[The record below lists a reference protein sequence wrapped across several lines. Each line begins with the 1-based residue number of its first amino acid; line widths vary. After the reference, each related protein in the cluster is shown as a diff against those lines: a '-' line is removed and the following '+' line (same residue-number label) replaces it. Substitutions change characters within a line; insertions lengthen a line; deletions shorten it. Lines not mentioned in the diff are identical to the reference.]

1 LVQTLL
7 AFIYNTS
14 YDSNIKDKIYLIKK
28 KMTEELIFNT
38 PDVAENEKNMRL
50 DKFLSAKMPDFS
62 RSRLQKLIAEG
73 FVECEDVV
81 IADNSYK
88 VKTGDSYQVTIPPAQ
103 EAEPEPQ
110 DIKLNIVYEDDDVI
124 VVNKVAGMT
133 VHPAPG
139 AYDGTLVNALLF
151 HCKDNLSGI
160 GGIKRPGIVHR
171 IDKETSGLL
180 VIAKNDIAHHFLSEQ
195 FAEHSVERTYIAVVY
210 GILPNLNGRIE
221 GNIIRSK
228 FDRKK
233 MSITSTGGKYAVTN
247 YKTLEI
253 FSKAASLVQCNLETG
268 RTHQIRVHLS
278 SLGNALIGD
287 KVYVKNKKT
296 EIPLPSEVKNYVN
309 SFPRQALHAKTLG
322 FVHPRSKEFMQ
333 FDSDLPN
340 DMAELIVKL
349 KQSS

>member
-1 LVQTLL
+1 
-7 AFIYNTS
+7 
-14 YDSNIKDKIYLIKK
+14 
-28 KMTEELIFNT
+28 MTEELIFNI
-38 PDVAENEKNMRL
+38 PDVTENEKNMRL
-50 DKFLSAKMPDFS
+50 DKFLSVRMPDFS

-73 FVECEDVV
+73 FVECEEVV
-81 IADNSYK
+81 IADNAHK
-88 VKTGDSYQVTIPPAQ
+88 IKTGDSYQVTIPPAQ

-110 DIKLNIVYEDDDVI
+110 DIKLDVVFEDEDVI

-133 VHPAPG
+133 VHPAAG
-139 AYDGTLVNALLF
+139 VYEGTLVNALLF
-151 HCKDNLSGI
+151 HCKNNLSGI

-180 VIAKNDIAHHFLSEQ
+180 VVAKNDIAHRFLSEQ

-210 GILPNLNGRIE
+210 GVLPNLNGRIE

-233 MSITSTGGKYAVTN
+233 MAITATGGKYAATN
-247 YKTLEI
+247 YKTLKV

-296 EIPLPSEVKNYVN
+296 EISLQASIKSYVN
-309 SFPRQALHAKTLG
+309 NFPRQALHAKTLG
-322 FVHPRSKEFMQ
+322 FIHPRSKEFMQ

-340 DMAELIVKL
+340 DMAELIAKL
-349 KQSS
+349 EQVSNS